1 MSPSAIRLFSS
12 GSIQR
17 NIFVI
22 ICRIMSF
29 LLKMH
34 KRKILLWQFTRLFYK
49 FFNIFISYSSLIY
62 IQQVS
67 WVSQSQYHTVKI
79 NSYRYRIFQKVFS
92 VEAATHSQN
101 FAKHVF
107 YIIVPNFNLQT
118 IKRIKQVCT
127 ETPIPYTKNIL
138 FTDTFSV

>member
-1 MSPSAIRLFSS
+1 M
-12 GSIQR
+12 
-17 NIFVI
+17 
-22 ICRIMSF
+22 
-29 LLKMH
+29 
-34 KRKILLWQFTRLFYK
+34 
-49 FFNIFISYSSLIY
+49 FFDIFISYSSIIY

-79 NSYRYRIFQKVFS
+79 NSHRYKVFS

-118 IKRIKQVCT
+118 IKRIKQVYT

-138 FTDTFSV
+138 FTDTLSV